1 MTNIWFEYKYQS
13 TQAILKEIQNNWI
26 LEYPIIAITILA
38 TVFIC
43 TTLLPLI
50 SMKMKTNKI
59 EAEKKK
65 RKDKLKYLTLQNEIQ
80 TEIEEIF
87 AQEDRKEIN
96 EKINR
101 IWN

>member
-13 TQAILKEIQNNWI
+13 IQAILKEIQNNWI
-26 LEYPIIAITILA
+26 LEYSIIAITILA

-43 TTLLPLI
+43 TILFPLI
-50 SMKMKTNKI
+50 SIKMKASKLDT
-59 EAEKKK
+59 EKKK

-87 AQEDRKEIN
+87 AQEDRKEID

-101 IWN
+101 IQN